1 MELTSNQQSAISQLR
16 HWKVGALFME
26 PGTGKTRAAIALIRQ
41 CPDVEYILGSGPL
54 RTIRTERGIS
64 SVPDAVAS

>member
-26 PGTGKTRAAIALIRQ
+26 PGTGKTRAAIELIRQ
-41 CPDVEYILGSGPL
+41 CPDVDYVLL
-54 RTIRTERGIS
+54 AR
-64 SVPDAVAS
+64 